1 MRKTIKYDKKHEHEL
16 EILWENMRTRLENSE
31 ITDDDFIIF
40 LGNSLISKIRQ
51 RETPD
56 TIQDRLFEEI
66 QSEPAISSAFTQIR
80 EILLEGM
87 IDDKPKQVIR
97 IKQKE
102 IDSKVS

>member
-16 EILWENMRTRLENSE
+16 EILWENMRTRLENNK

-40 LGNSLISKIRQ
+40 LGHSLISKIRQ
-51 RETPD
+51 REMVG

-66 QSEPAISSAFTQIR
+66 RGEPAISSAFTQIR

-87 IDDKPKQVIR
+87 IDDKPKQAIR